1 MRYNRRVSP
10 LQIALLVIVVL
21 LIVSILFQSGE
32 SGMFSAGGLMSG
44 GENFHT
50 RRGLEKF
57 MFYATFVL
65 VALFV
70 ILSLLLVK

>member
-1 MRYNRRVSP
+1 VSP